1 MSIIT
6 ISRGTFSGGQALA
19 ECLAERLGYRCISR
33 EVVLDAAVSFGVP
46 VEKFIEAME
55 KPPSFWERL
64 TGERSD
70 YLNYLRA
77 SLCEYAKS
85 DNLVFHGYAGHLLLP
100 GISHV
105 IRVRVIA
112 DTEERVRT
120 AMARH
125 NLDEK
130 EALARVKQVDKE
142 RTEWARFLFGLDWRD
157 ARLYDL
163 VVNISRFG
171 RQGACDLVAPL
182 VNMDAFKP
190 TPASRQAMDDL
201 LLASRVWVA
210 LAGDPSTEGA
220 SLKVVAS
227 RGDVTVTGT
236 AISWDVADAIQHVAS
251 RVEGVRSVTSE
262 VGVNPM
268 YSTPI

>member
-33 EVVLDAAVSFGVP
+33 EVVLDAAGSFGVP

-77 SLCEYAKS
+77 SLCEYAKA

-105 IRVRVIA
+105 IRIRVIA
-112 DTEERVRT
+112 DVEERMRT
-120 AMARH
+120 A
-125 NLDEK
+125 
-130 EALARVKQVDKE
+130 
-142 RTEWARFLFGLDWRD
+142 
-157 ARLYDL
+157 
-163 VVNISRFG
+163 
-171 RQGACDLVAPL
+171 
-182 VNMDAFKP
+182 
-190 TPASRQAMDDL
+190 
-201 LLASRVWVA
+201 
-210 LAGDPSTEGA
+210 
-220 SLKVVAS
+220 
-227 RGDVTVTGT
+227 
-236 AISWDVADAIQHVAS
+236 
-251 RVEGVRSVTSE
+251 
-262 VGVNPM
+262 
-268 YSTPI
+268 